1 MANIQPIYKN
11 DYHKVK
17 FLRVLLNTNQVLII
31 PPYWFYSIKFLE
43 ENTIVFLNSYR
54 TFTSSIAIIPDLF
67 TQLLQQQNLKLN
79 IIKKIDTN
87 NEMVTSGTVTSGT
100 VTSGTVT
107 SGTVT
112 SETVNNKTLNN
123 EIQNIESLNEIL
135 NETLIKNQ

>member
-1 MANIQPIYKN
+1 M
-11 DYHKVK
+11 
-17 FLRVLLNTNQVLII
+17 T
-31 PPYWFYSIKFLE
+31 
-43 ENTIVFLNSYR
+43 R
-54 TFTSSIAIIPDLF
+54 TGGKCPSHLQRNNRGKKSSWP
-67 TQLLQQQNLKLN
+67 QNLKLN